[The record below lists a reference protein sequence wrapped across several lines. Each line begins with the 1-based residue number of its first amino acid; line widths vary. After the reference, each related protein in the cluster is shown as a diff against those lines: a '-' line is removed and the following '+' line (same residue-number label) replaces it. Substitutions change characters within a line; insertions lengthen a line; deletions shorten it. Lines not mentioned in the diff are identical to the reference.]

1 MKKKWCQKKGLRK
14 WDENL
19 DQIIN
24 DKREAFKKYLST
36 GTLED

>member
-24 DKREAFKKYLST
+24 GKREAFNKYL
-36 GTLED
+36 